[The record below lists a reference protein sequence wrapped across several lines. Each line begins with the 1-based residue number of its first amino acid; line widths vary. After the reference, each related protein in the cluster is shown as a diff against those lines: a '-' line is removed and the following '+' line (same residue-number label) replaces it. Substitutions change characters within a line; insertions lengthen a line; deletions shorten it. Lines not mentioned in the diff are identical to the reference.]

1 MEPLSIISI
10 VLQLATNA
18 PMLERIITKEQ
29 VHHYTRSETIE
40 LYRTTMGPLDPKK
53 VNKLFKY

>member
-18 PMLERIITKEQ
+18 PMLEKIITKEQ

-40 LYRTTMGPLDPKK
+40 LYRTAMIPLDTKE
-53 VNKLFKY
+53 VN

>member
-18 PMLERIITKEQ
+18 PMLEKIITKEQ

-40 LYRTTMGPLDPKK
+40 LYRTTMIPLDPKK
-53 VNKLFKY
+53 VN

>member
-1 MEPLSIISI
+1 MEPFSIISI

-18 PMLERIITKEQ
+18 PMLEKIITKEE

-40 LYRTTMGPLDPKK
+40 LYGTAMVPLDTKK
-53 VNKLFKY
+53 VN